1 MENRATSE
9 RTHAALPLHG
19 GTRYIDSVLPS
30 ENTYRVGDLVRALSV
45 AWRYMAAYPPDH
57 PTLTTALAE
66 AHTRLKELSSLSG
79 IVNFGVT
86 RNGLVLEDE
95 KIESSHAQKLAEALY
110 RRDVAVVAFDRDVEP
125 SELDAFFRQITGDPL
140 KASLPLWDS
149 LAASGVSHI
158 RITPVDFTGIR
169 ATGMDE
175 EGFEEPESILED
187 IVRAL
192 MTGKQISPEGMDL
205 REGEAM
211 TAGGLASMLARLID
225 AEGVEPRAGTGP
237 DRESTSRGST
247 RAADIAEALSDRVRV
262 HLSRPADEQ
271 RRISAHQIAELIR
284 GLPPDVRERVLL
296 AAVRVLSSDPTAEEE
311 LRSLARVLEPDQVL
325 RALTAVRVEGSGLST
340 HALRL
345 LQSLM
350 ALSSATGEKVQG
362 DRHDVTRLVNEISGL
377 LSQDDIDRFNPP
389 AHLELIAAM
398 DIEVATVEEGDHQRA
413 LELGPERLASLEDDV
428 ILKHVRLAL
437 LEMLPARA
445 GESEVGDIFERL
457 EEQFL
462 QLLGT
467 MQLSEAIVLVD
478 TMQSLAGDPSAS
490 EEVRKAA
497 RSSIERLATGDA
509 IHVLIDWLHLAAD
522 DLIPQIHRIIAL
534 FGVTGMRAFLY
545 ALAEENDRSRRRRLF
560 DFIAGM
566 GQLIVPDAIALLSD
580 ERWYV
585 VRNMIGL
592 LRTVRD
598 KRAIPEFRKLTTHSD
613 LRVRLEAIR
622 TLLAFDRNMTHELLE
637 KAIEDP
643 DPKVAETAIT
653 LCGTYGIAESRGPL
667 ARLVTRRDWFGRRRP
682 LRLLAL
688 RALAELGRPE
698 SLEDL
703 RPVLESRWIQV
714 AATEE
719 RRLAYELLE
728 FYPLAART
736 PWVEEGLRSRDP
748 VIREIAHR
756 LAPRTDTTR
765 KEEAS

>member
-1 MENRATSE
+1 
-9 RTHAALPLHG
+9 
-19 GTRYIDSVLPS
+19 
-30 ENTYRVGDLVRALSV
+30 
-45 AWRYMAAYPPDH
+45 MAAYPSDH
-57 PTLTTALAE
+57 PTLTRALSE
-66 AHTRLKELSSLSG
+66 AHARLKELSSLSG
-79 IVNFGVT
+79 VVNFGIT
-86 RNGLVLEDE
+86 RDGLVLEDE
-95 KIESSHAQKLAEALY
+95 KIDSPHAQKLAEALY
-110 RRDVAVVAFDRDVEP
+110 RRDVALVAFDRDVEP
-125 SELDAFFRQITGDPL
+125 SELEAFFRQITGDPL

-158 RITPVDFTGIR
+158 RITPVDYTGIR
-169 ATGMDE
+169 ATGME
-175 EGFEEPESILED
+175 EEPLEEPESILED

-192 MTGKQISPEGMDL
+192 MTGKQISPDGIDL

-211 TAGGLASMLARLID
+211 TAGGLGSMLARLID
-225 AEGVEPRAGTGP
+225 AEGVDARAGTGL
-237 DRESTSRGST
+237 DRESLSRGSR
-247 RAADIAEALSDRVRV
+247 RAADIAEALSDRVRA

-271 RRISAHQIAELIR
+271 RRVSAHQIAELIR
-284 GLPPDVRERVLL
+284 ALPADVRERVLL

-311 LRSLARVLEPDQVL
+311 LRSLARVLEPDQIL
-325 RALTAVRVEGSGLST
+325 RALTAVRLEGSGIST

-350 ALSSATGEKVQG
+350 MLTSATGGRAQS

-377 LSQDDIDRFNPP
+377 LAEEDIDRFNPP
-389 AHLELIAAM
+389 EHLEILAAM
-398 DIEVATVEEGDHQRA
+398 DIEVATLAEGDHERA

-428 ILKHVRLAL
+428 ILKHVRFAL
-437 LEMLPARA
+437 LEMLPSRA
-445 GESEVGDIFERL
+445 GDSEVGSIFERL

-467 MQLSEAIVLVD
+467 MQLDEAVVLVGAI
-478 TMQSLAGDPSAS
+478 QSLTVDPAAS
-490 EEVRKAA
+490 QPVRDAA
-497 RSSIERLATGDA
+497 KRSIERLATGDA

-522 DLIPQIHRIIAL
+522 DLIPQIHRIIEL

-598 KRAIPEFRKLTTHSD
+598 KRAIPEFRKLTTHPD

-667 ARLVTRRDWFGRRRP
+667 ARLVTRRDWFGRRKP

-703 RPVLESRWIQV
+703 RPVLETRWIPI
-714 AATEE
+714 AGSEE

-728 FYPLAART
+728 FYPLGART
-736 PWVEEGLRSRDP
+736 PWVDEGLRSRDP
-748 VIREIAHR
+748 IIREISRR
-756 LAPRTDTTR
+756 LSSRTDTAR
-765 KEEAS
+765 KEEAP

>member
-1 MENRATSE
+1 
-9 RTHAALPLHG
+9 
-19 GTRYIDSVLPS
+19 
-30 ENTYRVGDLVRALSV
+30 
-45 AWRYMAAYPPDH
+45 MAAYPPDH
-57 PTLTTALAE
+57 PTLIRALAE

-79 IVNFGVT
+79 IVNFGIT

-95 KIESSHAQKLAEALY
+95 KIDSPHAQKLAEALY

-158 RITPVDFTGIR
+158 RITPVDYTGIR

-175 EGFEEPESILED
+175 ERFEEPESILDD

-192 MTGKQISPEGMDL
+192 MAGKQISPEGMDL

-211 TAGGLASMLARLID
+211 TAGGLASMLARLIE
-225 AEGVEPRAGTGP
+225 AEAVEPRAGTGP
-237 DRESTSRGST
+237 DRESTSRGSA

-325 RALTAVRVEGSGLST
+325 RALTAVRLEGSGIST

-350 ALSSATGEKVQG
+350 VLSSATGEKVQG

-389 AHLELIAAM
+389 EHLELLAAM

-445 GESEVGDIFERL
+445 GESEVGEIFERL

-467 MQLSEAIVLVD
+467 MQLNEAIVLVD

-497 RSSIERLATGDA
+497 RSSVERLATGDA

-560 DFIAGM
+560 DFIASM

-598 KRAIPEFRKLTTHSD
+598 KRAIPEFRKLTTHPD

-667 ARLVTRRDWFGRRRP
+667 ARLVTRRNWFGRRRP

-703 RPVLESRWIQV
+703 RPVLESRWIPV
-714 AATEE
+714 AAPEE

-728 FYPLAART
+728 FYPFAARA
-736 PWVEEGLRSRDP
+736 PWVDEGLRSRDP
-748 VIREIAHR
+748 LIREISRR
-756 LAPRTDTTR
+756 LATRTDTTR
-765 KEEAS
+765 KEETS

>member
-1 MENRATSE
+1 
-9 RTHAALPLHG
+9 
-19 GTRYIDSVLPS
+19 
-30 ENTYRVGDLVRALSV
+30 
-45 AWRYMAAYPPDH
+45 MAAYPPGH
-57 PTLTTALAE
+57 PTLTTALTE

-79 IVNFGVT
+79 MVNFGVT
-86 RNGLVLEDE
+86 RGGLVLEDE
-95 KIESSHAQKLAEALY
+95 KIESPHAQKLAEALY

-125 SELDAFFRQITGDPL
+125 SELDTFFRQITGDPL
-140 KASLPLWDS
+140 KAGLPLWDG

-169 ATGMDE
+169 ATGMNE
-175 EGFEEPESILED
+175 ERTEEPESILDD

-192 MTGKQISPEGMDL
+192 MTGKQITPDGIDL
-205 REGEAM
+205 REGEAL
-211 TAGGLASMLARLID
+211 TAGGLASMLARLIE
-225 AEGVEPRAGTGP
+225 AETAPLGAGTGL
-237 DRESTSRGST
+237 DRESISRGSG
-247 RAADIAEALSDRVRV
+247 RATDIAEALCDRVRA

-271 RRISAHQIAELIR
+271 RRVSSHQIAELIR
-284 GLPPDVRERVLL
+284 GLPTDVRERVLL

-325 RALTAVRVEGSGLST
+325 RALTTVRLEGSGIST

-350 ALSSATGEKVQG
+350 VLSSATGEKLPS

-377 LSQDDIDRFNPP
+377 LAEDDIDRFNPP
-389 AHLELIAAM
+389 EHLEILAAM
-398 DIEVATVEEGDHQRA
+398 DIEIAALAEGDHQRA

-428 ILKHVRLAL
+428 IVKHVRLAL

-445 GESEVGDIFERL
+445 GEAEVGAIFERL
-457 EEQFL
+457 EGQFL

-467 MQLSEAIVLVD
+467 MQLDEAIVLVE
-478 TMQSLAGDPSAS
+478 TMRSLTADPSAS
-490 EEVRKAA
+490 EAVRKAA
-497 RSSIERLATGDA
+497 THSIERLATGDA

-522 DLIPQIHRIIAL
+522 DLISQIHRIIAL
-534 FGVTGMRAFLY
+534 FEVPGMRALLY

-566 GQLIVPDAIALLSD
+566 GHLIVPDAIALLSD

-598 KRAIPEFRKLTTHSD
+598 KRAIPEFRKLTTHPD

-622 TLLAFDRNMTHELLE
+622 TLLAFDRNMTHELLD
-637 KAIEDP
+637 KAIGDP

-653 LCGTYGIAESRGPL
+653 LCGTYGIAEARGPL
-667 ARLVTRRDWFGRRRP
+667 ARLVSRRDWFGRRKP

-698 SLEDL
+698 ALEDL
-703 RPVLESRWIQV
+703 RPVLESRWIPV
-714 AATEE
+714 AAPEE

-756 LAPRTDTTR
+756 LAQRTDTTR